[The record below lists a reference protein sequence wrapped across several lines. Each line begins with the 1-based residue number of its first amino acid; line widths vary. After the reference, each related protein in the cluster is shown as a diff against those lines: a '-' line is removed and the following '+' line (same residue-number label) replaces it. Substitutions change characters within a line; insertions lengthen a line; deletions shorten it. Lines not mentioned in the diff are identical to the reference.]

1 MAKNGQEI
9 PYHPARPE
17 WLEPDPDNPG
27 QWRKKAKYRDK
38 PAGDGAEAGDG
49 EAGDD
54 EAGDDEDG
62 PADAAR
68 ET

>member
-38 PAGDGAEAGDG
+38 PATDGAGEAGDG
-49 EAGDD
+49 EDGD
-54 EAGDDEDG
+54 GEDG